1 MSLFSLN
8 NKSERFG
15 VLIDIGSGS
24 VLTAIVASDPQKSH
38 PEILWSHR
46 EHAPLKNIDSIQ
58 DSAKAVMTALMN
70 SLMKL
75 DGEGRQCLHASRSS
89 ARLTEVQTCIS
100 APWSYTVT
108 KTINYKQ
115 EEDFEITDS
124 LIDELVRT
132 AMQKTTDELSEQDS
146 VNRLGLTIITRIT
159 MDIIANGYR
168 VKSNVKGDSKNLSVT
183 HSSVVTQQYL
193 VEIIDDLK
201 SKLFSGVPNNKL
213 SYILA
218 LFCVI
223 QDLFPQT
230 TETCLI
236 DITYEASEIGI
247 VRDGSLNYSTH
258 TPFGSFSLAREIANI
273 TGVPLY
279 EAFQYLHTETP
290 YSFMDSLYE
299 SQKEDVEMVFS
310 SYVEKLAS
318 LFKETG
324 DELSIPKKI
333 YLHVDLQSE
342 PLFKDLVE
350 KAVMQ
355 SIKSPPDISLV
366 TPKIV
371 TSLKPDGETKLRS
384 KDVDT
389 AMLVS
394 AMFFHKQNHCHGF
407 EYL

>member
-1 MSLFSLN
+1 MKLFS
-8 NKSERFG
+8 KSRRSERFG

-24 VLTAIVASDPQKSH
+24 VLTAIVASDQTKSEPQ
-38 PEILWSHR
+38 ILWSHR
-46 EHAPLKNIDSIQ
+46 EHAPLRNIDSIQ
-58 DSAKAVMTALMN
+58 ESAKAVMTALMN

-75 DGEGRQCLHASRSS
+75 DGEGRQILSAYRSS
-89 ARLTEVQTCIS
+89 AKITEIQTCIS

-115 EEDFEITDS
+115 EDPFEINDN

-159 MDIIANGYR
+159 MDILANGYR
-168 VKSNVKGDSKNLSVT
+168 VKEAVNGKVKNLSVT

-193 VEIIDDLK
+193 VDTINDLNG
-201 SKLFSGVPNNKL
+201 KLFSGVASSKL

-218 LFCVI
+218 LFCVV
-223 QDLFPQT
+223 QDLFPKT
-230 TETCLI
+230 AEACLI

-258 TPFGSFSLAREIANI
+258 TPFGSFSLAREIAHI
-273 TGVPLY
+273 TGVPLH
-279 EAFQYLHTETP
+279 EAFQALHTDTP
-290 YSFMDSLYE
+290 YSFMDGLPDT
-299 SQKEDVEMVFS
+299 QKEDVTKVFD
-310 SYVEKLAS
+310 SYVEKLVG
-318 LFKETG
+318 LFTETG
-324 DELSIPKKI
+324 DDLSIPKKI
-333 YLHVDLQSE
+333 FLHVDLQSE

-350 KAVMQ
+350 KAVKL
-355 SIKSPPDISLV
+355 SIKTAPDVTIV
-366 TPKIV
+366 TPRLLSNTGKV
-371 TSLKPDGETKLRS
+371 SVSLET
-384 KDVDT
+384 DT